1 MARIT
6 VDTSEVRAAVVDMTS
21 VDSRLRPDVYAVLEK
36 GAINVRDDLRAK
48 MQSSKHFKGFNRI
61 SYDIVGRGFG
71 DTGAFEAEIGPEKG
85 GPGAGANIAYFGTS
99 RGGGTVEDP
108 ELALEREVPAFEEHM
123 LDIAERVVF
132 G

>member
-6 VDTSEVRAAVVDMTS
+6 VDTSEVRAAVADMTG
-21 VDSRLRPDVYAVLEK
+21 VDSRLRPDVAAVVKK
-36 GAINVRDDLRAK
+36 GATNIRKDMLDK
-48 MQSSKHFKGFNRI
+48 MRSSRHFKGFADI
-61 SYDIVGRGFG
+61 SYDMV
-71 DTGAFEAEIGPEKG
+71 DDFEAEIGPNKG

-108 ELALEREVPAFEEHM
+108 EVALEREIPAFEKHM